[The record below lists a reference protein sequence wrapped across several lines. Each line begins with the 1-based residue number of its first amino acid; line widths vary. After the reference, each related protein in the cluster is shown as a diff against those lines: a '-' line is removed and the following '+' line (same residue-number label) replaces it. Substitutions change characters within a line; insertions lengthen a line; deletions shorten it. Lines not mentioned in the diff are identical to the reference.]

1 MTRTGSDHGKGVT
14 ELPYK
19 DNRKQ
24 CSVDAVAEEIKS
36 GEVIREWSNNVES
49 SNWQAHGSMC
59 MCSSRVVRKLR
70 FLKIFS
76 VFILM
81 VWTNLSLMLLFGFNE
96 DLAL

>member
-49 SNWQAHGSMC
+49 SNWQAHG
-59 MCSSRVVRKLR
+59 L
-70 FLKIFS
+70 
-76 VFILM
+76 
-81 VWTNLSLMLLFGFNE
+81 
-96 DLAL
+96 